1 LRKYKK
7 MPLIEL
13 FNVAVNNTLGRT
25 IMTSFTTLL
34 ALIALYTFGGEV
46 IRGFVYALIFGIVVG
61 TYSSIFVA
69 SPVLLLFNIRRDALQ
84 VNDKY
89 TDEEEEETEGEKA

>member
-1 LRKYKK
+1 

-13 FNVAVNNTLGRT
+13 FNLSVNKTLGRT

-34 ALIALYTFGGEV
+34 ALIALYMFGGEV
-46 IRGFVYALIFGIVVG
+46 IQGFVYALIFGIVVG

-69 SPVLLLFNIRRDALQ
+69 SPVLLLFNIRRDTLE
-84 VNDKY
+84 VNEEY
-89 TDEEEEETEGEKA
+89 TEEDDAQEGAQKA